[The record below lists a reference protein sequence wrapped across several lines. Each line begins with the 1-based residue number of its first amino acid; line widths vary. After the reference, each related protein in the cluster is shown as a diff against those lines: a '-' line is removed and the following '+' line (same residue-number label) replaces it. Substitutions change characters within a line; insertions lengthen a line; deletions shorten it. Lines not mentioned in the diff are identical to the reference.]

1 MHGAACAQPDVCN
14 LPDAPDRM
22 LGLAEATSTPLAR
35 LRVQVLVL
43 VTIVNQ
49 PHPGVALQVL
59 QHFSV
64 SLVEKV
70 RKGVP
75 V

>member
-1 MHGAACAQPDVCN
+1 
-14 LPDAPDRM
+14 M